1 MRHHF
6 NTLQQKAVQ
15 YSTVQYSTVQYSTT
29 QYTAYGSEQ
38 AVDQEVH
45 HKIDLSYER
54 SASCTVHM
62 VRAIFI

>member
-6 NTLQQKAVQ
+6 NTLQQKA
-15 YSTVQYSTVQYSTT
+15 VQYSTVQYSTT